1 MSKGNN
7 SPGISRLAGLFNGMA
22 KEASNGERIIDLGT
36 IQSDKSLIT
45 DTFKATIP
53 KSDYLV
59 LSQLKKTK
67 IKTSKT
73 DGHTHDVEPQEELKP
88 GDRVL
93 VAWVSN
99 DAVIIGKILTAA
111 DAL

>member
-22 KEASNGERIIDLGT
+22 KDASNGERIIDLGT

-59 LSQLKKTK
+59 LSQLK
-67 IKTSKT
+67 
-73 DGHTHDVEPQEELKP
+73 EELKSR
-88 GDRVL
+88 DRVL

-99 DAVIIGKILTAA
+99 DAVVIGKILTAA
-111 DAL
+111 DAF